1 MLEYLQQGL
10 MAWQRSLPLEKLPK
24 QHLRHLLLKSK
35 PQLMLEQSE
44 WMLELLMQRIDQV
57 SFTGL
62 PLIMIMNLIL
72 LRKELK

>member
-1 MLEYLQQGL
+1 MLEQ
-10 MAWQRSLPLEKLPK
+10 LEWL
-24 QHLRHLLLKSK
+24 
-35 PQLMLEQSE
+35 LEQSE
-44 WMLELLMQRIDQV
+44 WLLELLMQRIDQV